1 MMTQTEPRTAW
12 MWLSGDDLRGLSLDR
27 DEGLLAWIWQA
38 GCHCADED
46 EIVQTAGEFLR
57 DGPPSL
63 MGPLPEDV
71 NHELRQVLAASQ

>member
-1 MMTQTEPRTAW
+1 MAQTKQKTAW
-12 MWLSGDDLRGLSLDR
+12 MWLSGADLRGLSLDR
-27 DEGLLAWIWQA
+27 DEGTLAWIWQA

-63 MGPLPEDV
+63 MGPLPNDV
-71 NHELRQVLAASQ
+71 AAELRDVLATRQ